1 MLGQPMRHVR
11 RNLETLPF
19 QAWPGL
25 IFLAW
30 CCGCGSAY
38 NSATSAPPPTPPTPS
53 GSVATLCTMSNAIS
67 GNTVVAYARNAD
79 GTLRQAASYAT
90 GGLGVG
96 HGLENQGALALS
108 DDRKYLFVV
117 NAGSDDVSVF
127 QINTQ
132 GLTQTARASSG
143 GRLPVSVTERAGL
156 VYVLNRGSEAGDPNG
171 DTISGLHLASD
182 GSLTPI
188 SQSTRP
194 LSGANTNPAQIAF
207 SPNGDLILVTEHG
220 AGFID
225 TYTVDSNGIAG
236 GHKAQQSAGT
246 GPFGFAFRNAS
257 QLYVSEAGGGTASS
271 YTVDGQGF
279 LQTISAAV
287 QTQQATAC
295 WLVITRDQKEA
306 YVSNTVSGSISE
318 FGIGVDGSL
327 SLIASV
333 VALTQGPPLDMAITS
348 DGLYLNVLTASGNIE
363 VFRIDPA
370 TGGLTQAQVL
380 TGLPTGSNGLVSF

>member
-1 MLGQPMRHVR
+1 MQCVKEIRPD
-11 RNLETLPF
+11 LPTFHF
-19 QAWPGL
+19 QAWLGL
-25 IFLAW
+25 LLLV
-30 CCGCGSAY
+30 CCGGCGSGY
-38 NSATSAPPPTPPTPS
+38 NATIPSPSPPFPTSS
-53 GSVATLCTMSNAIS
+53 GSLATLYTMSNAIS

-79 GTLRQAASYAT
+79 GTLGQAASYAT

-96 HGLENQGALALS
+96 HGLENQGALTLS

-127 QINTQ
+127 EISSQ

-143 GRLPVSVTERAGL
+143 GRLPVSVAERAGL
-156 VYVLNRGSEAGDPNG
+156 VYVLNRGSEAGDPRG
-171 DTISGLHLASD
+171 DTISGLRLAPD

-188 SQSTRP
+188 SESTRQ
-194 LSGANTNPAQIAF
+194 LSSANTNPAQIAF

-220 AGFID
+220 AGLID
-225 TYTVDSNGIAG
+225 TYTVDSNGVAG
-236 GHKAQQSAGT
+236 GHKAQPSAGT

-257 QLYVSEAGGGTASS
+257 QLFVSEAGGGTASS
-271 YTVDGQGF
+271 YAVDGQGV

-295 WLVITRDQKEA
+295 WLVITQEKKEA
-306 YVSNTVSGSISE
+306 YVSNTASGTISE
-318 FGIGVDGSL
+318 FAIAADGSL

-333 VALTQGPPLDMAITS
+333 AASTQGPPLDMAITS

-370 TGGLTQAQVL
+370 TGGLTQAQIL